1 MERGRKKWWRLHR
14 LNESPFQTDV
24 SEKVEAASAAVWTLM
39 GVGCLRR
46 DGGERRGE
54 SPSIISLCRSEGF
67 CANSGLLTRAMHRQQ
82 RVSAALFQIVA
93 HKEGDMKLG
102 NYCEWFRQSTPREM
116 SCWRQMM
123 LFPSSSSF

>member
-14 LNESPFQTDV
+14 QNESPFQTDV

-67 CANSGLLTRAMHRQQ
+67 CANSGLLTQSYAPSAKSVGGAVSNCSAQ
-82 RVSAALFQIVA
+82 RGRN
-93 HKEGDMKLG
+93 ENGKL
-102 NYCEWFRQSTPREM
+102 
-116 SCWRQMM
+116 
-123 LFPSSSSF
+123 L